1 MALIQTGNGIRDIRG
16 GLGGVYFSRD
26 SFGLHMLAKPRRVYQ
41 RTEHQDR
48 KRKAFIKARSFSHN
62 NRAVSWNI
70 LRAYWGLPMSEP
82 PAYYRP
88 DLR

>member
-1 MALIQTGNGIRDIRG
+1 MALIRCGQGVTDIRG

-26 SFGLHMLAKPRRVYQ
+26 KFGLHILPKPRRVHQ

-48 KRKAFIKARSFSHN
+48 KRNAFAKARSFSQD
-62 NRAVSWNI
+62 NRTVSWNI